1 MMKTETLPC
10 EIVRDLLPLYLED
23 LTGAETRERVDLHLQ
38 YCQECSEYLSF
49 LRQGEPS
56 FLEEDETEQI
66 DYLKQVRRRS
76 RRNYFGLLLSFFLV
90 LLVGSLYFIASP
102 SETNKMQEA
111 LIHAESISTEEM
123 LDVANELTGP
133 DAVSLSSEV
142 RNKKIN
148 SFYKK
153 ADHYLAGQLNA
164 VTKDTFRNML
174 SRENPDIPLDF
185 VIARQMKLDKFSFA
199 YYEGGRN
206 CANLTTRHQVMELA
220 VSYDWMDSDENGGI
234 VGCYRVRFTCTHVRK
249 HTRMVS
255 DDGNWKVLY
264 YDNEPMEIEP
274 AEQYQIRLLGKETV
288 SQIRQSVQKQFD
300 TFEAAR
306 AEAEELQ
313 KLIFT
318 DNGIQD
324 LRK

>member
-1 MMKTETLPC
+1 MRNMETLPC

-23 LTGAETRERVDLHLQ
+23 LTGAETREMVDLHLQ
-38 YCQECSEYLSF
+38 NCQECSEYLSF
-49 LRQGEPS
+49 LRKGEPS
-56 FLEEDETEQI
+56 FMEQEETEQI
-66 DYLKQVRRRS
+66 DYLKKIRRQS
-76 RRNYFGLLLSFFLV
+76 RRKYFGLLLSFFLV
-90 LLVGSLYFIASP
+90 FLVGSLYFIASP
-102 SETNKMQEA
+102 SETNKMQKA

-123 LDVANELTGP
+123 MDVANELTGSNG
-133 DAVSLSSEV
+133 AFLSSEE
-142 RNKKIN
+142 RNKKVN
-148 SFYKK
+148 SFYEK

-199 YYEGGRN
+199 CYEGGRN
-206 CANLTTRHQVMELA
+206 CAILTTRHQVMELA
-220 VSYDWMDSDENGGI
+220 VSYDCMDSDENGGI
-234 VGCYRVRFTCTHVRK
+234 VGCYRVRFICCHVKK
-249 HTRMVS
+249 HTRMVR

-264 YDNEPMEIEP
+264 YDNEPMEIEST
-274 AEQYQIRLLGKETV
+274 EQYQIRLLGKETV

-318 DNGIQD
+318 DNEM
-324 LRK
+324 